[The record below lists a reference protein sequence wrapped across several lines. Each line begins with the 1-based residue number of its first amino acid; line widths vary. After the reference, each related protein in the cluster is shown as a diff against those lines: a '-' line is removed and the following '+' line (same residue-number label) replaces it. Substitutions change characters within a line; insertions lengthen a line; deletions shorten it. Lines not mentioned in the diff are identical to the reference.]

1 MIGISQPYKR
11 FCMDLIYKRKDM
23 TRKVLVMDD
32 DVSIL
37 EALEEALSYENFQ
50 VRTAAES
57 LTILKTVDDYSPDV
71 ILLDY
76 LIGQVNGGEICHQI
90 KSNPATKHIPVII
103 LSPYPR
109 VFESLGT
116 YGCNS
121 FISKPFG
128 LSQLVETIDRVSNV

>member
-50 VRTAAES
+50 VRTA
-57 LTILKTVDDYSPDV
+57 D
-71 ILLDY
+71 
-76 LIGQVNGGEICHQI
+76 
-90 KSNPATKHIPVII
+90 
-103 LSPYPR
+103 PR